1 MRTLL
6 LVLAAVL
13 GWTLP
18 ARADPALFVARAPG
32 ITAYLLGSFHALK
45 PGTEWQTPEIGTAFD
60 AASECW
66 FETTLPDNPAAAMTL
81 ILPGIDPERHLPAL
95 LGPADHARLERKA
108 AAIGVPGG
116 VGMVDAMRPWLAFM
130 TLVAA
135 EMKAAGLEGDTGV
148 DTTLQAQAK
157 AAGKPVLGFETL
169 EQQVGFFASQP
180 EPLMLRLIRDE
191 LRAPQAVRNQLD
203 RLVPVWLKG
212 DLVSVAGQMNA
223 TMRAFGPAFA
233 DILLYRRN
241 QAWADRLD
249 TMRGSGKT
257 ILVTVGAGHL
267 AGPGSLRD
275 ELLRRHFT
283 IERIQ
288 PEPRARP

>member
-1 MRTLL
+1 MKRLALL
-6 LVLAAVL
+6 ILLAWA
-13 GWTLP
+13 LP

-66 FETTLPDNPAAAMTL
+66 FEAVMPDNPAAALTL

-108 AAIGVPGG
+108 AAIAIPGG
-116 VGMVDAMRPWLAFM
+116 IGMVDTMRPWLAFM

-180 EPLMLRLIRDE
+180 EPLMLRLMRDE
-191 LRAPQAVRNQLD
+191 LHAPQAARSQLD
-203 RLVPVWLKG
+203 RLVPIWLKG
-212 DLVSVAGQMNA
+212 DLGSVAGQMNA

-249 TMRGSGKT
+249 GMRGSGKT

-275 ELLRRHFT
+275 ELVRRRFT
-283 IERIQ
+283 IERVQ
-288 PEPRARP
+288 PEPRAQP